1 MNKKKNDSV
10 KPNTKRSSCWHSLRR
25 RLRSACLPLYRAAVG
40 RRPTHVA
47 SWRVEFE
54 QNLFI
59 QIYPAPPA
67 KRVLYDITRYF
78 VSTPSCI
85 IVGVAPVITYVF
97 FFRQRSEAVKAGA
110 HYKPVAPGCA
120 LKTSTMWAVLSAL
133 WKTTGS
139 RFAVQLRCT
148 KGR

>member
-1 MNKKKNDSV
+1 M
-10 KPNTKRSSCWHSLRR
+10 
-25 RLRSACLPLYRAAVG
+25 G

-54 QNLFI
+54 QNIFI
-59 QIYPAPPA
+59 QIYPALN
-67 KRVLYDITRYF
+67 VLYDITRYF

-139 RFAVQLRCT
+139 RFAVAKPPKGVSTRLRASLRASNLQALKASCAFAQDERLRRMLQF
-148 KGR
+148 KR